1 MGTKEE
7 NSMSYAAEEQDS
19 GRKRWFQK
27 KKLWLVAAIIVLL
40 GAGLV
45 ILLNAG
51 WSPIPDVG
59 GGLLI
64 EADPDTRI
72 YVGDKLVGTT
82 SVAFSWGEL
91 FGDER
96 HSAMA
101 VELSDPNQS
110 ITAEMLSGPG
120 ATIVSRPSGKS
131 IVATMHVTVA
141 QESPYLI
148 RRADGSLDPVFALIL
163 DWFPPN
169 QTSCRYLSPV
179 RLRKGPAPSV
189 IYFDS
194 AGTATMGGSPP
205 RFMRIFGR
213 SPNETRT
220 KCSFK
225 ATNPSSKFA
234 EEIQTKG
241 LWEPPEAK

>member
-1 MGTKEE
+1 
-7 NSMSYAAEEQDS
+7 MSYAAEQHDTHDT
-19 GRKRWFQK
+19 GHKRRFQK
-27 KKLWLVAAIIVLL
+27 KKLWLLAAIVVLM
-40 GAGLV
+40 GVGLI
-45 ILLNAG
+45 ILMNVG

-131 IVATMHVTVA
+131 IVATVHVTVT

-148 RRADGSLDPVFALIL
+148 RRADGSLDPVFASIL

-169 QTSCRYLSPV
+169 QTSCRYLLPV
-179 RLRKGPAPSV
+179 RLRKGPA
-189 IYFDS
+189 YFDS

-225 ATNPSSKFA
+225 ATNPPSQFA